1 MSLGSELGEVYYLR
15 GGLMYQLFQPLN
27 NENLIRPELVPQ
39 ILTKIHQNGFCIGN
53 HGYNGQIDPEDNGLV
68 DYGAIQNKSGP
79 ILFMDKPKDS
89 IEYSHRSED
98 LDCGINTNVA
108 KRILAK
114 EGYAFDCQPAHY
126 NSNIIIDK
134 ISRQC
139 HTKVPGVKLR

>member
-1 MSLGSELGEVYYLR
+1 MSLSSELGEVYYLR
-15 GGLMYQLFQPLN
+15 GGLMYQLFLPLN

-53 HGYNGQIDPEDNGLV
+53 QGYNVDIDLGDNGLV
-68 DYGAIQNKSGP
+68 DYDAIRNKSGP

-89 IEYSHRSED
+89 VECSHMSED

-108 KRILAK
+108 KRILAV
-114 EGYAFDCQPAHY
+114 EGYNFDCQPAHY
-126 NSNIIIDK
+126 NFNAIIDK

-139 HTKVPGVKLR
+139 HIKVPGVKLR